1 MSIGEDLA
9 DMQRTSQGT
18 TRMRPSL
25 YLETTVPSYYVAR
38 PSTDMVILT
47 HQHMTQEWWN
57 TQLGDYEAFV
67 SEVVYDEIRRGDA
80 DASRRRLEVIKGF
93 PTLDVT
99 DEAADLAQIYLEE
112 LPLPRKA
119 LADALHLAVASMNGM
134 DYLLTWNCR
143 HIARGSVKRLL
154 PSVNAARGLS
164 SPTICTP
171 EELMYE
177 DQDLD

>member
-1 MSIGEDLA
+1 
-9 DMQRTSQGT
+9 MQRASLGT
-18 TRMRPSL
+18 TQKRPTL

-38 PSTDMVILT
+38 PSTDMIILT
-47 HQHMTQEWWN
+47 HQHITQEWWD
-57 TQLGDYEAFV
+57 TQLQDYEAFV

-80 DASRRRLEVIKGF
+80 GASRRRLEVISGF
-93 PTLDVT
+93 PMLIVS
-99 DEAADLAQIYLEE
+99 DEAGKLAQVYLDE

-119 LADALHLAVASMNGM
+119 LADALHLAVASTNGM

-154 PSVNAARGLS
+154 PAVNAAHGFS